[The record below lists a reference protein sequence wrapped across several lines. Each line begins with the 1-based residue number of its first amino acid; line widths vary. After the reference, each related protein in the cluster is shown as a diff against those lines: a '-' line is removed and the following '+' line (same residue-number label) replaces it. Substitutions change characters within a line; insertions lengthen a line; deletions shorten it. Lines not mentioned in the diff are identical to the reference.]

1 MAIYTCVDA
10 AAGGERHILAG
21 RAMTVFDRSETSTT
35 RAPRPLRVARFA
47 WRFLRD
53 PPYRHMM
60 RLLWWPKRDAF
71 QPFNDTEL
79 DRYPGIFKFVQ
90 SELGADR
97 SATILSFGC
106 ATGEEVFSLRH
117 YFSRARIK
125 GIDINPGNIAAA
137 RARLAATP
145 DTGVSFALGA
155 STADEPATHYD
166 AIFCMAVMRHGGLGE
181 PGVERCDHLLHFDA
195 AARAFADFHRCLK
208 PGGLLVVRHSNFRLR
223 DTPIG
228 TRFETLLAVP
238 LQGGATPIFGPDNR
252 LMPGVE
258 YPDAV
263 FRKRV

>member
-1 MAIYTCVDA
+1 
-10 AAGGERHILAG
+10 
-21 RAMTVFDRSETSTT
+21 MTVSDRSEGPTT
-35 RAPRPLRVARFA
+35 PAPRPLRAARLA
-47 WRFLRD
+47 WRLLRD

-60 RLLWWPKRDAF
+60 RLVWWRKRDTF
-71 QPFNDTEL
+71 QPFNDTQA

-97 SATILSFGC
+97 PANILSFGC
-106 ATGEEVFSLRH
+106 ATGEEVFSLRR

-125 GIDINPGNIAAA
+125 GIDINPGNIEAA

-145 DTGVSFALGA
+145 DAGLSFALGA

-166 AIFCMAVMRHGGLGE
+166 AIFCMAVLRHGSLGE
-181 PGVERCDHLLHFDA
+181 PGVERCDHLLRFDDV
-195 AARAFADFHRCLK
+195 ARVFADFHRCLK

-228 TRFETLLAVP
+228 ARFETLLAVP
-238 LQGGATPIFGPDNR
+238 FRGSKTPIFGPDNR

-258 YPDAV
+258 CPDAV

>member
-1 MAIYTCVDA
+1 
-10 AAGGERHILAG
+10 
-21 RAMTVFDRSETSTT
+21 MTVSDRSEAPTT
-35 RAPRPLRVARFA
+35 RPLRAARLA
-47 WRFLRD
+47 WRLLRD
-53 PPYRHMM
+53 PSYRYMM
-60 RLLWWPKRDAF
+60 RLIWWPKRDAF
-71 QPFNDTEL
+71 QPFNDTQV

-90 SELGADR
+90 SKLGAGEP
-97 SATILSFGC
+97 ANILSFGC

-145 DTGVSFALGA
+145 DAGLSFALGA
-155 STADEPATHYD
+155 STADEPPAHYD
-166 AIFCMAVMRHGGLGE
+166 AIFCMAVLRHGSLGE
-181 PGVERCDHLLHFDA
+181 IGVERCDHLLRFDDVGG
-195 AARAFADFHRCLK
+195 AFADFHRCLK

-228 TRFETLLAVP
+228 ARFETLLSVP
-238 LQGGATPIFGPDNR
+238 CHGSKTPIFGPDNR

-258 YPDAV
+258 DPDAV